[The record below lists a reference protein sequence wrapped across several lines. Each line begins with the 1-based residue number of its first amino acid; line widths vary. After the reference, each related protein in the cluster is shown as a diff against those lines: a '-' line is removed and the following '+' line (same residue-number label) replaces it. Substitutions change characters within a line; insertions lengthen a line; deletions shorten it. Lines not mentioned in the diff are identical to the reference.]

1 MGSALFRPSIGLAAA
16 IALCGGLWLAGA
28 TAQASQ
34 DPGHVT
40 SVIGDTRA
48 NDAPLAGGA
57 AVGEQEHVATGED
70 GKCSMLVD
78 DDIVIQLCERTKL
91 TLRRNSDGSRIIQ
104 VDAGRA
110 HVIAA
115 PRLAQER
122 IEIHTP
128 AAIAVLLGTIV
139 HVTVDAATGDSTIT
153 STHRAVRVRS
163 SSERV
168 EGETTLIP
176 SQQITVRRGAPPPGD
191 PEELAPKQLTKLTSC
206 VEDLRGAALEPKRKD
221 LVDDTITRMAESE
234 ISRSRSLRLQGG
246 GGTPPAPPPEDHVPG
261 EDLNDLGNICT
272 PVDCGN
278 LPAQRG
284 QFLQGPAMEMVV
296 P

>member
-1 MGSALFRPSIGLAAA
+1 MGSTLIRPSIGLAAA

-28 TAQASQ
+28 TARADQ

-57 AVGEQEHVATGED
+57 AVSEQEPVATGED

-91 TLRRNSDGSRIIQ
+91 VLRRDAEQGSRIIQ
-104 VDAGRA
+104 VDSGSA

-122 IEIHTP
+122 VEIHTP

-153 STHRAVRVRS
+153 STHSAVRVRS
-163 SSERV
+163 ASERFDA
-168 EGETTLIP
+168 ETTLIP
-176 SQQITVRRGAPPPGD
+176 SQQITVRRGAPPPAN
-191 PEELAPKQLTKLTSC
+191 PEELGPKQITKLTTC
-206 VEDLRGAALEPKRKD
+206 VADLREAALEQKRDD
-221 LVDDTITRMAESE
+221 LEDETITRMAESE

-246 GGTPPAPPPEDHVPG
+246 GDAPSAPPPEEHVPG
-261 EDLNDLGNICT
+261 EDLNDLGNLCT

-278 LPAQRG
+278 YGGQRG
-284 QFLQGPAMEMVV
+284 QFLQGPAMDVL